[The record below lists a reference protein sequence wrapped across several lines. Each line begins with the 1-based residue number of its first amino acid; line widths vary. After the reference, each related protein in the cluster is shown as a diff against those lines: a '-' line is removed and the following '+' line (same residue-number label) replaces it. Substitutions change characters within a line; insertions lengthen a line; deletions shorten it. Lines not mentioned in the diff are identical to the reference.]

1 MRLARESPLCLGAEH
16 QVRRGCKRTTPDF
29 GVSTNRL
36 HRLPLPRLT
45 PIITRRRITV
55 AVRAAPASRAPESRA
70 PMTEPPTEYLIG
82 CPTCTGEFD
91 AATAI
96 WCSCDPQNPT
106 KLCPFCLSCFC
117 EAQEAFREEFWRS
130 APPELLD
137 ERTALK
143 EARLLLGDMLVRA
156 GVISMDQLLQGLKRQ
171 KAQGMRLGDALI
183 SLGFLTKERME
194 EFLRVQQSVVSFD
207 LTRVILDLSL
217 IRQIGVEFCR
227 RQRILPLEKDSFKN
241 RTLLTLAMANPADA
255 DTINRVQ
262 RMSGCQVV
270 AGRGAEEKILEVL
283 HTHFPDEVAAPVPA
297 PELALEADDAISTTA
312 SPEAPTVPSAGPP
325 ASAPVVDDE
334 TTRLANKLLR
344 TGVERG
350 AEEIRLFRQGDSL
363 EVRYRIGGR
372 VYRAG
377 APPGANAAAVLDCVR
392 RLAEIDA
399 GGEGRLRIPFAGG
412 EVVLQVL
419 AGADLAEGR
428 IILRPD

>member
-1 MRLARESPLCLGAEH
+1 
-16 QVRRGCKRTTPDF
+16 
-29 GVSTNRL
+29 
-36 HRLPLPRLT
+36 
-45 PIITRRRITV
+45 
-55 AVRAAPASRAPESRA
+55 
-70 PMTEPPTEYLIG
+70 MTEPRTEYIVG

-91 AATAI
+91 AASAI

-117 EAQEAFREEFWRS
+117 EAQEAFREEFWRA

-137 ERTALK
+137 ERKALK

-156 GVISMDQLLQGLKRQ
+156 GVISMDQLVQGLKLQ
-171 KAQGMRLGDALI
+171 KAQGLRLGDALI
-183 SLGFLTKERME
+183 SLGYLTKERME

-207 LTRVILDLSL
+207 LSRVFLDLSL

-270 AGRGAEEKILEVL
+270 AGRAAEEKILEVL
-283 HTHFPDEVAAPVPA
+283 HTHFPDEVAAPETSAETVSETHAEPAAPAVPA
-297 PELALEADDAISTTA
+297 GA
-312 SPEAPTVPSAGPP
+312 PP
-325 ASAPVVDDE
+325 APPGPSGDPPPSDE
-334 TTRLANKLLR
+334 ETARLTNRLLR

-350 AEEIRLFRQGDSL
+350 AEEIRLSRRGDSL

-377 APPGANAAAVLDCVR
+377 APQGANAAAVLDCVR
-392 RLAEIDA
+392 RLAGIDA
-399 GGEGRLRIPFAGG
+399 GGEGRVRIPFAGG
-412 EVVLQVL
+412 EAVLQAL
-419 AGADLAEGR
+419 AGVDLAEGGG
-428 IILRPD
+428 IILRPV

>member
-1 MRLARESPLCLGAEH
+1 
-16 QVRRGCKRTTPDF
+16 
-29 GVSTNRL
+29 
-36 HRLPLPRLT
+36 
-45 PIITRRRITV
+45 
-55 AVRAAPASRAPESRA
+55 
-70 PMTEPPTEYLIG
+70 MTEARTEYIVG

-91 AATAI
+91 AASAI

-117 EAQEAFREEFWRS
+117 EGQETFREGFWRG
-130 APPELLD
+130 APPELLE

-143 EARLLLGDMLVRA
+143 QARLLLGDMMVRA
-156 GVISMDQLLQGLKRQ
+156 GVISMDQLVQGLKLQ
-171 KAQGMRLGDALI
+171 KAQGLRLGDALI

-207 LTRVILDLSL
+207 LSRVFLDLSL

-270 AGRGAEEKILEVL
+270 AGRATEEKILEAL
-283 HTHFPDEVAAPVPA
+283 HTHFPDEVAAPEAATATPA
-297 PELALEADDAISTTA
+297 PA
-312 SPEAPTVPSAGPP
+312 SPAPAVAARPEPAPSG
-325 ASAPVVDDE
+325 DE
-334 TTRLANKLLR
+334 IARLTNRLLR

-350 AEEIRLFRQGDSL
+350 AEEIRLSRQGDTL

-377 APPGANAAAVLDCVR
+377 APQGANAAAVLDCVR
-392 RLAEIDA
+392 RLAAIDA
-399 GGEGRLRIPFAGG
+399 GGEGRLRVAFAGG
-412 EVVLQVL
+412 EAVLQAL
-419 AGADLAEGR
+419 AGVDPAEGG
-428 IILRPD
+428 IILRPV